1 MKNNAAIVAV
11 LSSYFDQ
18 NDYEDPIKKYVGD
31 EDYIFLSPNRTE
43 LLDIKVQQNH
53 AYLADNLFYNF
64 GYKKV
69 SYYSSDRRI
78 YRTTD
83 IDFDNPEG
91 GLIIYVSLDKNSE
104 EYERVVYTFLDM
116 FGFIGGLF
124 DFFFF
129 SGFILINFVVENS
142 FLNDISSQ
150 LYQVRTKDENM
161 TQVVNTNVSQ
171 RFVNPEEDKNEL
183 DK

>member
-1 MKNNAAIVAV
+1 MNYNAAVVAV

-31 EDYIFLSPNRTE
+31 EDYIFLRPNKTE
-43 LLDIKVQQNH
+43 VLDVKVQQNH
-53 AYLADNLFYNF
+53 AYLADNLLYNF
-64 GYKKV
+64 GYEKV

-78 YRTTD
+78 YRTSD
-83 IDFDNPEG
+83 LDFENPEG
-91 GLIIYVSLDKNSE
+91 GLNVYVSLDKNSE

-129 SGFILINFVVENS
+129 SGFILMNFVVENS
-142 FLNDISSQ
+142 FLNDIFAQ
-150 LYQVRTKDENM
+150 LYQVRTKDENK
-161 TQVVNTNVSQ
+161 TQLTNINLTH
-171 RFVNPEEDKNEL
+171 RFDNPEEDKSEL